1 MQDTFPQ
8 VRSLTSGVK
17 SSLIARICG
26 QPPLFSPEQQ
36 LLNWLTGAMVGM
48 SILFAA
54 WNLVIGVQL
63 VTPLLAQALFYALIY
78 YLGRF
83 KRAPLALLSSITFAS
98 NILMLPSAW
107 FANNGIDGSTFF
119 YYLSTLL
126 GILSISRGRWR
137 VLWVSLLLAEVL
149 AVIGLQFLHPEWVM
163 PYSSLTAQRLD
174 IAFGFFSVGAF
185 MMGYVG
191 VNIYNLDARQ
201 KVADALLLNILPQV
215 VADRLKYSPT
225 HVLAEHHASAS
236 VLFADIVEFT
246 PLSAGLT
253 PGELVDL
260 LNSVFSYFDGLADK
274 YAAEKIKTIGDCYM
288 VAAGVPTER
297 ADHAEALT
305 RLALEMRD
313 YVCTHDFA
321 GRRLSLRIGINSG
334 PVVAGVIG
342 HRKFAYDLWGD
353 AVNTASRMESHG
365 QPNAIQVTRN
375 TYDLIKDSFIC
386 EPQGCIEVKGKGAM
400 DTWHVV
406 ASKS

>member
-1 MQDTFPQ
+1 MYGTFPQ
-8 VRSLTSGVK
+8 GRP
-17 SSLIARICG
+17 SSSKAKPNLIIRVCG
-26 QPPLFSPEQQ
+26 RAPLFSPEQQ
-36 LLNWLTGAMVGM
+36 LLNWMTGAMIVT
-48 SILFAA
+48 SFLFAA
-54 WNLVIGVQL
+54 ENTMVGVPL
-63 VTPLLAQALFYALIY
+63 VTPMLAEALLFGVIY

-83 KRAPLALLSSITFAS
+83 RRAPLAPLASMTLVLSLLS
-98 NILMLPSAW
+98 LPAAW
-107 FANNGIDGSTFF
+107 FANDGIDGSTFF
-119 YYLSTLL
+119 FYISALL
-126 GILSISRGRWR
+126 GMMSISRGRWR
-137 VLWVSLLLAEVL
+137 ILTACLLFAEVFAL
-149 AVIGLQFLHPEWVM
+149 IGLQFLRPEWVT
-163 PYSSLTAQRLD
+163 PYVSQAARRFD
-174 IAFGFFSVGAF
+174 MAFGFSLVAVF

-191 VNIYNLDARQ
+191 VNVYNLDARQ